1 MAIFDW
7 FKSKSIVNPEVT
19 KLTEE
24 LASAKADIQM
34 YEGYR
39 INDPVLIAQSLAIK
53 EALKSGNG
61 RRDMITDFH
70 VAAAYGAVYMKVA
83 ETRKKL
89 IREVDKMRVFYMVDV
104 ILTQLVEDA
113 LAPQIG
119 TGDVLSISSDRPELQ
134 KEIDY
139 LEEKFDLDQ
148 VAMILAPDICAYGEY
163 TLKTVINPHPD
174 VIAAK
179 EREEQENE
187 SFNELTPGGGGPS
200 PTGTNPNY
208 APYSGQDPSRPQ
220 IQKNLEQPQIDP
232 NEEYGLI
239 DLLDN
244 LDQGS
249 VVGLTK
255 WNTPEGYLIGD
266 AGSGKNPGNI
276 KRAEPADFVKFSLNS
291 ARVKVDIFKEFNIK
305 KEHLPKELKEIPKF
319 IRVGKSMIYGI
330 VSKLKELELLEAL
343 VPATKLSKL
352 SNGTLVGVQ
361 VPPGYD
367 IEKAIEATKQIEG
380 LMNKKV
386 GVDPIL
392 EEITIE
398 NIMGTA
404 GRLKAV
410 PIFGDTGRLQKLD
423 YKQDEPDDLLA
434 SVTDIRKVICASIGI
449 PYELLFE
456 GESAKG
462 EILKKYAR
470 YLRKLKAIQKTIE
483 EGIRQIVYI
492 HLANKGYK
500 FDTQDI
506 KVEFYNK
513 LIEIDNLDKLEFIDT
528 TVGLIRN
535 VKDFVM
541 EMADRTQH
549 PAIADQVDVVGFM
562 RWMNEQ
568 LNVVGF
574 NNLFMQMDNTAP
586 GNPVAVPTNIPG
598 VNKSIVPNIPPIEP
612 KIHKD
617 NNPLATRVAQDKPK
631 RYISTQKEES
641 VTNSRYR
648 GVLANYIKRDK

>member
-1 MAIFDW
+1 MGIFDR
-7 FKSKSIVNPEVT
+7 FKSKPIQET
-19 KLTEE
+19 KEYKQILEE
-24 LASAKADIQM
+24 LVTAKTDLKLFEA
-34 YEGYR
+34 YR
-39 INDPVLIAQSLAIK
+39 VEDPALIAQALAIK
-53 EALKSGNG
+53 EALKTG
-61 RRDMITDFH
+61 RNTVIENWH
-70 VAAAYGAVYMKVA
+70 IAAAYGAIYMKVA

-119 TGDVLSISSDRPELQ
+119 TGDVLAISSERPELQ
-134 KEIDY
+134 KEIDF

-148 VAMILAPDICAYGEY
+148 MAMIIAPDIVAYGEY
-163 TLKTVINPHPD
+163 TLKTKVNTHPR
-174 VIAAK
+174 VLQRI
-179 EREEQENE
+179 EQEQGE
-187 SFNELTPGGGGPS
+187 SLSEDGLTPGGGS
-200 PTGTNPNY
+200 APTGTSPNY
-208 APYSGQDPSRPQ
+208 APYSGQDPSKPQ
-220 IQKNLEQPQIDP
+220 IKGLENPEIDP
-232 NEEYGLI
+232 NEEFGLV
-239 DLLDN
+239 DLLDSVE
-244 LDQGS
+244 QGS

-266 AGSGKNPGNI
+266 GGSGKNPGTV
-276 KRAEPADFVKFSLNS
+276 KKAEPSDFVKFSLSS
-291 ARVKVDIFKEFNIK
+291 ARIKIDIFKEFNVNK
-305 KEHLPKELKEIPKF
+305 QQLPDELKNIPRF

-352 SNGTLVGVQ
+352 SNGTLVGVR
-361 VPPGYD
+361 VPAGYD
-367 IEKAIEATKQIEG
+367 LDKAVEATKQIEG

-410 PIFGDTGRLQKLD
+410 PIFGETGRLEKLD

-462 EILKKYAR
+462 EVLKKYAR
-470 YLRKLKAIQKTIE
+470 YLRKLKAIQKSIE
-483 EGIRQIVYI
+483 EGMRQIIYI
-492 HLANKGYK
+492 HLANKGYEFK
-500 FDTQDI
+500 TEDI

-528 TVGLIRN
+528 TVGLLRN
-535 VKDFVM
+535 VRDFVM
-541 EMADRTQH
+541 EMADRSQH
-549 PAIADQVDVVGFM
+549 PAIADKVDVIGFLK
-562 RWMNEQ
+562 WMNEQ
-568 LNVVGF
+568 MNVIGF
-574 NNLFMQMDNTAP
+574 NNLFMGMENVEP

-598 VNKSIVPNIPPIEP
+598 VNRSIVPPNTPIEP
-612 KIHKD
+612 RTAPD
-617 NNPLATRVAQDKPK
+617 TNPMITKVAQDKPK
-631 RYISTQKEES
+631 RFIHTNPQET
-641 VTNSRYR
+641 VTNARYR
-648 GVLANYIKRDK
+648 GMLAEYVKKNKQ